1 MTKITF
7 YKKNELFL
15 GFQVEGHTG
24 KDVYGKDLLCCQI
37 STVAQLGLVGIKEVA
52 NIKCEFKVRD
62 GFLKVKVGEIDA
74 KREDVQFLFK
84 TCLESFG
91 SIIIDEKKYVK
102 LEVENV

>member
-7 YKKNELFL
+7 YKKNDLFL
-15 GFQVEGHTG
+15 GFKVEGHTG

-52 NIKCEFKVRD
+52 GIKCDWRVKD
-62 GFLKVKVGEIDA
+62 GLLKVIVGENDA
-74 KREDVQFLFK
+74 KRKDIQFLFE
-84 TCLESFG
+84 TCLQSFD